1 MPSRNIIAGCN
12 LVGGDCVTTDK
23 LLEDNGIVAVGFDNK
38 YTTRCGGYQKHID
51 KLQEVTHI
59 IAYKAKK
66 HYKSFGGVY
75 KNIYK
80 ISNFTII
87 EDIEA
92 YQKHSGISPG
102 VDMSHELWKGK
113 EDWYKIEGNYSILW
127 HAKLIKE
134 ITIPYKGSGINNCNR
149 FCYINERHPIYK
161 LI

>member
-113 EDWYKIEGNYSILW
+113 EDWYAVEGSAAIVW
-127 HAKLIKE
+127 DAKLVKE
-134 ITIPYKGSGINNCNR
+134 ITIPFKDSHIRTRTRFGSV
-149 FCYINERHPIYK
+149 NENHEIYN